1 MITCVHPSSP
11 LPFPHLFCNRAL
23 PSCRHCT
30 EKFLSSLFFIMIMDE
45 LCFFNTVSNTMICN
59 VPTPALPR
67 SIAMLIRD
75 LARATLYDSRRMK
88 WFRFDSSTHRLSTA
102 CYLDDSFP
110 ILKRFFEWATHYTL
124 FTMKAPI
131 LPEVQA
137 QDFSPSSSGRFPWCW
152 L

>member
-1 MITCVHPSSP
+1 MHFLENSMFV
-11 LPFPHLFCNRAL
+11 LNAYFCRELRFVAILRSKLRFLLRNTGVDSDFTQNFWGKNWRLGAL
-23 PSCRHCT
+23 V
-30 EKFLSSLFFIMIMDE
+30 L
-45 LCFFNTVSNTMICN
+45 
-59 VPTPALPR
+59 TPALPR
-67 SIAMLIRD
+67 SIAILIRD
-75 LARATLYDSRRMK
+75 FARATLNDSRRMK
-88 WFRFDSSTHRLSTA
+88 WFWLDFSTHRLSTA